1 MEGGGK
7 VAYSYGGDLHHDTKL
22 LRSFSSV
29 EHRKFGIGLF
39 AGLLIVTCAY
49 FSTAKFDAVHIA
61 MSKQPSKPQ
70 ERKNLFSRA
79 LSVAICICLLLTWL
93 FFQTFLISVFAHAV
107 SSAAK
112 NAVGFS
118 SPVNAGDNSKQPLG
132 EAPSSL

>member
-22 LRSFSSV
+22 LKSFSSV
-29 EHRKFGIGLF
+29 EPRKFGIGLF

-61 MSKQPSKPQ
+61 VSKQPSKPQ
-70 ERKNLFSRA
+70 ERKNLFSSRA

-93 FFQTFLISVFAHAV
+93 FFSNLSHFCVCSC
-107 SSAAK
+107 
-112 NAVGFS
+112 
-118 SPVNAGDNSKQPLG
+118 SKLRRQ
-132 EAPSSL
+132 ECSWV